1 MTTTTLPATIS
12 RLRRITVAIITASFF
27 VAQAVQAC
35 PGCKQAVGG
44 DGAGGNHTVNGAGIG
59 YALSIGFMLF
69 MIASA
74 LGSLGFMAYRN
85 CMALDA
91 QHRAAAEAALADGS
105 RA

>member
-1 MTTTTLPATIS
+1 MTAL
-12 RLRRITVAIITASFF
+12 VVASFS

-35 PGCKQAVGG
+35 PGCTQAVGG

-69 MIASA
+69 MIAST
-74 LGSLGFMAYRN
+74 LTGIGLMAYRN
-85 CMALDA
+85 CQALAA
-91 QHRAAAEAALADGS
+91 QHEAAFAARN